1 MEPNRPI
8 ININNYNGLI
18 SIQDEFNV
26 FNTNSSFYNFIQAA
40 KSNLTNPDLENQY
53 LNLITNIT
61 ELQIYEAIDWSKI
74 PNSWSEGLVSFKHNN
89 DVIKSITIFS
99 HINSANI
106 QDIS

>member
-18 SIQDEFNV
+18 SIQDEFSI
-26 FNTNSSFYNFIQAA
+26 FNINSSFYNFIQAA

-53 LNLITNIT
+53 LNLISNIT

-74 PNSWSEGLVSFKHNN
+74 PNSWSEGLISFRHNDN
-89 DVIKSITIFS
+89 TFKSVVVFS
-99 HINSANI
+99 HINSANM
-106 QDIS
+106 